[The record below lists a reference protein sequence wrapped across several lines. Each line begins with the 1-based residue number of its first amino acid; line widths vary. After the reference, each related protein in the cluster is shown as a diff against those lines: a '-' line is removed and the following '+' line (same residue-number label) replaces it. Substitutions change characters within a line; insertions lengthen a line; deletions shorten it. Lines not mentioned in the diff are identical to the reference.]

1 MRIALSAALLCGLLA
16 SPSLLLAAE
25 SGDAQKKA
33 DGKPKVLLLTKSSGY
48 EHGVVRR
55 PKKEELSHV
64 EKTMVAIGKEVGV
77 DVEPTK
83 DASKLN
89 AENLKDY
96 DAVFLMTTG
105 DLDKPGNDGFPAM
118 KKEDRQ
124 AILDFIKQGGGIV
137 MTHCGGADT
146 FHGWVEEGRKP
157 FLEMVGGE
165 FATHGR
171 VQPGAIEVI
180 EPSFPGMEAFPTTFS
195 LPDEWYVYKGLQPNL
210 RILMMLNTSSLDQ
223 KDRNGAYARPNYPIT
238 WCSSYGKGRVYYTGM
253 GHHQKTW
260 DDPRFQ
266 KMLGQAMLWSAG
278 KKAGENASNLERIFG
293 SQKVAM
299 ERLNPPPA
307 KK

>member
-1 MRIALSAALLCGLLA
+1 MRDRSLVLSCVCLLVAA
-16 SPSLLLAAE
+16 SLTAAAE
-25 SGDAQKKA
+25 TDSN
-33 DGKPKVLLLTKSSGY
+33 PKVLLLTKSSGY

-55 PKKEELSHV
+55 PKDGSLSHV
-64 EKTMVAIGKEVGV
+64 EKTMVDVGKRAGV

-89 AENLKDY
+89 AGNLRNY

-105 DLDKPGNDGFPAM
+105 DLDKPGRDGFPPM
-118 KKEDRQ
+118 KRSDRE
-124 AILDFIKQGGGIV
+124 AILDFLEQGGGIV

-146 FHGWVEEGRKP
+146 FHGWVEDGKKP

-165 FATHGR
+165 FMTHGR
-171 VQPGAIEVI
+171 VQPGAIQVI
-180 EPSFPGMEAFPTTFS
+180 ESDFPGMAAWPTTFS

-210 RILMMLNTSSLDQ
+210 RVLMMLDTTSLDQ
-223 KDRNGAYARPNYPIT
+223 KDRNGAYQRPNYPIT
-238 WCSSYGKGRVYYTGM
+238 WCSNYGKGRVFYTGM

-266 KMLGQAMLWSAG
+266 QMLGDAMLWSAG
-278 KKAGENASNLERIFG
+278 RVSGDAEPNLVKIFG
-293 SQKVAM
+293 SEKVAM

-307 KK
+307 KKAK